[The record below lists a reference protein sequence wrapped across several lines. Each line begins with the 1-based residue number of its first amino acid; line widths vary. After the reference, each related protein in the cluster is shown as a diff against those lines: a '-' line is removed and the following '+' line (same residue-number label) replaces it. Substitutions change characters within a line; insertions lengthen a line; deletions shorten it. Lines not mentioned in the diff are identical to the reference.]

1 MPYPLVATWQEC
13 TDALLSLNVG
23 VPRKWI
29 DHLVNVADY
38 DRDGEINYQVPP
50 PPAHPPHS
58 PLSPSKPL
66 PSPLPPQEFAR
77 ILTCDDITKFKKAGA
92 EEEGLVDKSEAQWY
106 NKEKGLTFKEMK
118 MAQTKM
124 RDMLHDRG
132 E

>member
-1 MPYPLVATWQEC
+1 MIRGFAT
-13 TDALLSLNVG
+13 TAPDTKMVG
-23 VPRKWI
+23 KCASQPPFSSSS
-29 DHLVNVADY
+29 ASPS
-38 DRDGEINYQVPP
+38 PP
-50 PPAHPPHS
+50 PP
-58 PLSPSKPL
+58 
-66 PSPLPPQEFAR
+66 PPQEFAR

-132 E
+132 ERWPASPKSPPLPV